1 MNNHCNQ
8 LLIFCLVGIIA
19 LFSSVAS
26 AAQDMP
32 LTSIGPG
39 NATYS
44 GIYEHTITLRDGRWE
59 GEPFIKGG
67 ASRPA
72 VGLVEDFSLTGNLD
86 GDGEMERAVVLW
98 ENSGG
103 TGIQNYLAVMGEKE
117 GRLVNLSTT
126 LIGDRVQLRAGRI
139 INGKIELDVI
149 QHGPD
154 EPACCPSQKATR
166 IWSLKGKVLIQEE
179 TLLKGRLSLVD
190 LEGVEWV
197 LFRIK
202 WEEALPAKPGV
213 TLRFAGDKISGKSAC
228 NNYFAGVRESGNV
241 AGDIRIG
248 SVGSTKMECP
258 EEAMTLERRYF
269 EALDGVVKFSF
280 MGGKLALN
288 WKMGETWDTMLF
300 VSRKQQLQ

>member
-8 LLIFCLVGIIA
+8 LLIFCLAGIAA

-32 LTSIGPG
+32 PTSIGPG

-44 GIYEHTITLRDGRWE
+44 GIYAHTITLKDGRWE
-59 GEPFIKGG
+59 GEPFIDGG
-67 ASRPA
+67 ASRPT
-72 VGLVEDFSLTGNLD
+72 VGLVEDFSLTGDLD
-86 GDGEMERAVVLW
+86 GDGEIERAVVLW

-103 TGIQNYLAVMGEKE
+103 TGKPNYLAVMGEKE

-139 INGKIELDVI
+139 NNGKIELDVI

-166 IWSLKGKVLIQEE
+166 IWSLKGKELIQEE

-202 WEEALPAKPGV
+202 WEEALPAKPEV
-213 TLRFAGDKISGKSAC
+213 TLRFDGDKISGKSAC
-228 NNYFAGVRESGNV
+228 NNYFAGIRESGNG
-241 AGDIRIG
+241 AGDIRI
-248 SVGSTKMECP
+248 SPAGSTRMACP
-258 EEAMTLERRYF
+258 EEAMALERRYF
-269 EALDGVVKFSF
+269 EALGGVVKFSF
-280 MGGKLALN
+280 MGGKLALT

-300 VSRKQQLQ
+300 VSRNLQSP